1 MSLMIVLVVFFSFFL
16 LFVYS
21 QQTLIESRM
30 SSDPTDEI
38 THIIYDVKIIL
49 FFLGMAEHG
58 TYKRNCGRVS

>member
-1 MSLMIVLVVFFSFFL
+1 MSLMIVLVVFFIFL